1 MKYRVYGIALLL
13 ALGCIGCHSIK
24 VNKTNMHTSTT
35 NPMALGII
43 GLQKND
49 VLSSDFKVSALPEY
63 KQKIRVGVTAVNFTT
78 TTFEAYQ
85 KVSKENRQGVT
96 YVDSLENK
104 PRFVTLELLDRVA
117 IITELQ
123 KEYNAQTIS
132 YLKGQKAATM
142 VTSVSLS
149 LPKAVIQEITNA
161 EVVFLNNGGYK
172 QYQLSLINAGQIYKT
187 INFAEATI
195 FGYEL
200 SYFCWSENDR
210 KQITLSNII
219 DEKSS
224 CSKNAYRDAQ
234 RALEKMNY
242 FKL

>member
-1 MKYRVYGIALLL
+1 MKYKVYGIALLL

-24 VNKTNMHTSTT
+24 VNTTSMHTSTT
-35 NPMALGII
+35 NPFALGII
-43 GLQKND
+43 GSQKND
-49 VLSSDFKVSALPEY
+49 VLSSDFKVSALPVY
-63 KQKIRVGVTAVNFTT
+63 KQKIRVGVAAVDFTT

-85 KVSKENRQGVT
+85 KVSKENKQGIA
-96 YVDSLENK
+96 YVDSLDNK

-117 IITELQ
+117 AITELQ
-123 KEYNAQTIS
+123 KGYNAQTIS
-132 YLKGQKAATM
+132 YLKGQKRATI
-142 VTSVSLS
+142 VTSVSLA
-149 LPKAVIQEITNA
+149 LPKAVIQEITGA
-161 EVVFLNNGGYK
+161 EVVFLNTGGYK
-172 QYQLSLINAGQIYKT
+172 QYQLSLVNAGRTYKT
-187 INFAEATI
+187 INFGEATV

-200 SYFCWSENDR
+200 SFFCWSENDR

-234 RALEKMNY
+234 KAMEKMNY